1 MKVGIVGA
9 GAAGLSAA
17 YELANAGHTVT
28 VYESAPFIG
37 GQAST
42 IEVGGGRLER
52 GYHHLFTNDTAIID
66 LMNEMGIGA
75 SLQWFP
81 SKVGTYAGGRVWPT
95 TTPLDILR
103 FGAVPFIDRIKL
115 GLMAV
120 RLQRQKDW
128 RPLEPFTAD
137 EWLRTRLGGK
147 AYEAVWNPLLRGKF
161 GAQYDKVG
169 MAWLWSKIQTRV
181 ASRKGVGGEKLG
193 YPIKSFDEVFDVLR
207 AKIESNGS
215 KVLTETTVEHV
226 LAEGGVAV
234 GLRVRHRNGQTT
246 EEHFDAVLITAP
258 SYAVPD
264 LADLPPGYRGQLE
277 SVHYLAAVVI
287 VLELAHPLTTFYW
300 MNIADRSV
308 PFLGVIEHTNLI
320 QRKLY
325 GGNHILYLTN
335 YLDRKD
341 PLYLMKPED
350 LLDVYLPHLKKL
362 NPAFDRSWVK
372 RMHYNS
378 LSAAQPVIGAKYSER
393 IPSHRTPV
401 QRLYLANTTQIYPE
415 DRGTNYSIRM
425 GREVGR
431 MILDD
436 GQAAFRDWQAQA
448 KGNR

>member
-17 YELANAGHTVT
+17 YDLVNAGHSVT

-66 LMNEMGIGA
+66 LMNELGIGA

-103 FGAVPFIDRIKL
+103 FGAVPFADRIKL

-128 RPLEPFTAD
+128 RLLEPFTAD

-147 AYEAVWNPLLRGKF
+147 AYEAVWSPLLRGKF

-181 ASRKGVGGEKLG
+181 ASRKGLGGEKLG

-207 AKIESNGS
+207 AKIESKGS
-215 KVLTETTVEHV
+215 KVLIETPVERV
-226 LAEGGVAV
+226 LAEGGAAT
-234 GLRVRHRNGQTT
+234 GLRFRRSDGQAG
-246 EEHFDAVLITAP
+246 EERFDSVLMTAP
-258 SYAVPD
+258 SYVVPG
-264 LADLPPGYRGQLE
+264 LADLPPGYRERLE

-287 VLELAHPLTTFYW
+287 VLELSQPLTGIYW

-308 PFLGVIEHTNLI
+308 PFLGIIEHTNLI
-320 QRKLY
+320 PRELY
-325 GGNHILYLTN
+325 GDSYVLYLTN

-341 PLYLMKPED
+341 PLYLMKPEE
-350 LLDVYLPHLKKL
+350 LLDVYLPHLKKF
-362 NPAFDRSWVK
+362 NPAFDKSWVK

-401 QRLYLANTTQIYPE
+401 RRLYLANTTQIYPE

-425 GREVGR
+425 GREVGK
-431 MILDD
+431 MMLEDEK
-436 GQAAFRDWQAQA
+436 AAFRDWPA
-448 KGNR
+448 